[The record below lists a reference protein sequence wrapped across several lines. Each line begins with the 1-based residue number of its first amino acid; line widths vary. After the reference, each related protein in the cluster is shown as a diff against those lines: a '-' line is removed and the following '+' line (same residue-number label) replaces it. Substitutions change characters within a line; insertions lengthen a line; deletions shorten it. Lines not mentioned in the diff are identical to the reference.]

1 MARYAKMH
9 KVDAD
14 TDIAGIRQMEAKD
27 VPIVHKKLNDFL
39 KQFKLHIQFTVEE
52 IAHFLIPRENVI
64 ESYVVQDPETSEITD
79 FISFYSLPSSIL
91 RHPDYNTLYVAY
103 QFYYFTDKYTITQL

>member
-1 MARYAKMH
+1 
-9 KVDAD
+9 
-14 TDIAGIRQMEAKD
+14 MEKKD

-39 KQFKLHIQFTVEE
+39 KQFKLHIQFSVEE
-52 IAHFLIPRENVI
+52 VAHFMLPRDNVI
-64 ESYVVQDPETSEITD
+64 ESYVVCDGNNVITD

-103 QFYYFTDKYTITQL
+103 QFYYFTGKHTIT

>member
-14 TDIAGIRQMEAKD
+14 TDIPGIRQMEAKD

-39 KQFKLHIQFTVEE
+39 KQFKLHIQFTIEE
-52 IAHFLIPRENVI
+52 IAHFLVPRENVI
-64 ESYVVQDPETSEITD
+64 ESYVV
-79 FISFYSLPSSIL
+79 
-91 RHPDYNTLYVAY
+91 
-103 QFYYFTDKYTITQL
+103 